1 MVMAMMVVMIDMHG
15 IDEEF
20 CAYDNETKV
29 TSEQWE
35 QYVIIGILMIKVKGM
50 IPSLCCEL

>member
-15 IDEEF
+15 IDEDF

-35 QYVIIGILMIKVKGM
+35 QYMIIGIN
-50 IPSLCCEL
+50 